1 MLAGMK
7 YSIKKIGYMY
17 LISSTIVTLSMRTD
31 PLIAKSIH
39 SITLK
44 DLNISNNQIKSLR
57 RDIRK
62 TIFTTKSRR
71 DPQDLPELKFYRYR
85 VRKGENFWKILSKTS
100 QNIDTLITI
109 NSLSTPSDIHPGK
122 IIYIPN
128 MRGIIFENR
137 NLDSIEK
144 ISRKFKLNKRY
155 INKVNNIEN
164 QTKKYLFIPNA
175 EISNLERSLFL
186 GTGFAS
192 PLKRGKRTSIFGNR
206 IDPIDKTIKFH
217 TGIDIACPL
226 GSKVYASR
234 SGEVIF
240 TGFRGNY
247 GLLVV
252 LKHKYSYHSYYGHL
266 SRIKTKMGAF
276 VKRGEIIALSG
287 NSGRTTGPHLHFE
300 VRKKSRAIN
309 PGILLR

>member
-1 MLAGMK
+1 MLAGIK
-7 YSIKKIGYMY
+7 YTLKKIGYRY
-17 LISSTIVTLSMRTD
+17 LAASMALILPMSIE
-31 PLIAKSIH
+31 PLIAKSIDC
-39 SITLK
+39 ITLK
-44 DLNISNNQIKSLR
+44 DLSVSNSQIKSLR

-62 TIFTTKSRR
+62 TIFTTKSGR
-71 DPQDLPELKFYRYR
+71 DPQNLPRLKFYRYR

-109 NSLSTPSDIHPGK
+109 NSLSSPSDIHPGK

-137 NLDSIEK
+137 KLDSIES
-144 ISRKFKLNKRY
+144 ISRRFKLNKLY
-155 INKVNNIEN
+155 ISRVNNIEN

-234 SGEVIF
+234 GGEVVF
-240 TGFRGNY
+240 TGFSGNY

-252 LKHKYSYHSYYGHL
+252 LKHKHSYHSYYGHL
-266 SRIKTKMGAF
+266 SKIKTKKGAL

-287 NSGRTTGPHLHFE
+287 NTGRTTGPHLHFE